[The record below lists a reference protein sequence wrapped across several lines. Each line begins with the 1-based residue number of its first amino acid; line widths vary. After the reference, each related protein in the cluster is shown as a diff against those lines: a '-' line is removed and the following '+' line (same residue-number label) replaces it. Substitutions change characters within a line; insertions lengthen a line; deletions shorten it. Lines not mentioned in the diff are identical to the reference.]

1 MFKVTIDRVELIFIT
16 CFTIFFCSHPCS
28 LFLFLSLLFF
38 YLLWFLT
45 ISYDSSF
52 TPYLLPYQL
61 CLFFS
66 HFFSGCPTVCSIH
79 SWPIQVHFQV
89 TLFHFTLM
97 YISYNNQISLISSI
111 CLLLFIHFTH
121 IHTHCCCYYF

>member
-1 MFKVTIDRVELIFIT
+1 MCLYVLSELLAESIKLNLGFLLIDAFRPLMFKVTIDRVELIFIT

-61 CLFFS
+61 CFFFT
-66 HFFSGCPTVCSIH
+66 FFQWLSYSLQYTFMANPSPLSSNTIPLH
-79 SWPIQVHFQV
+79 INVHI
-89 TLFHFTLM
+89 L
-97 YISYNNQISLISSI
+97 
-111 CLLLFIHFTH
+111 
-121 IHTHCCCYYF
+121 